1 MSVLKICLVLL
12 LDIIAPVVT
21 GSNDIFPQDTLREN
35 QVLYNGRVWRNL
47 YSRIMGD
54 QFLFTPDLISGSV
67 SISGMLFRNIPLKY
81 DIYRDE
87 LITETNHGI
96 LLQLNKEMVDSFSLN
111 YLNSNYFFVRSDS
124 TKEYSGYVNFLYKG
138 KSLFLV
144 KYLKKV
150 ELLAV
155 ERKFDQF
162 YQVNRMYLVRDQKID
177 QFAGRLEFF
186 RLMGDHKREVRSYM
200 KKNKLF
206 PSKKDPAAFVPLIR
220 FYDSI
225 SNQ

>member
-1 MSVLKICLVLL
+1 M
-12 LDIIAPVVT
+12 
-21 GSNDIFPQDTLREN
+21 
-35 QVLYNGRVWRNL
+35 
-47 YSRIMGD
+47 
-54 QFLFTPDLISGSV
+54 
-67 SISGMLFRNIPLKY
+67 
-81 DIYRDE
+81 IYHDE

-96 LLQLNKEMVDSFSLN
+96 LLQLNKEMVDSFTLN
-111 YLNSNYFFVRSDS
+111 YLNNNYFFVRTDS
-124 TKEYSGYVNFLYKG
+124 TKEYNGYVGLLYKG
-138 KSLFLV
+138 KSLFIV

-162 YQVNRMYLVRDQKID
+162 YQVNRMYLVRDERID

-186 RLMGDHKREVRSYM
+186 RLMGDHKKEVRSYM
-200 KKNKLF
+200 KKNNLF
-206 PSKKDPAAFVPLIR
+206 PSKNDPAGFVPLIR